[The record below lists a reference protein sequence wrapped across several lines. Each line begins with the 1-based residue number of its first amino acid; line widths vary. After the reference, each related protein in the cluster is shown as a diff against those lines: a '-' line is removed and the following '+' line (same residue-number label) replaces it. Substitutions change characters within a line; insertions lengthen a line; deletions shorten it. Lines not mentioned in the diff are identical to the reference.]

1 MASRVIEHKLRTV
14 GKISQSPTSFVLLFF
29 LIHGCLILLIS
40 IFLRFLLFLFGPRC
54 LWLSGILGS
63 IAYNWSRPNMKT
75 GVKIIHASSPPDNI
89 FLQFLWFLF
98 GSGCLWL
105 SGMSGSI
112 AYNWSRPNMKTG
124 VKIIHASSC
133 YGKVPITRKGFFFS
147 TLFFPSI
154 FFNNQ
159 SPFFSVLLV

>member
-29 LIHGCLILLIS
+29 LIHG
-40 IFLRFLLFLFGPRC
+40 C

-133 YGKVPITRKGFFFS
+133 YGKVPITRKVEGTSTWFFKENKGGYIPCGSLACKGFYKVERN
-147 TLFFPSI
+147 I
-154 FFNNQ
+154 KNRR
-159 SPFFSVLLV
+159 LLGDWM